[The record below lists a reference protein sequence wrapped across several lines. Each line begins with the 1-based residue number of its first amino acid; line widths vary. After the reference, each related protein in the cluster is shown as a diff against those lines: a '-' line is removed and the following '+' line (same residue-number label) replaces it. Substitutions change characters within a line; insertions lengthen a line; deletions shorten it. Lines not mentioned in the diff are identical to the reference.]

1 MNPRSLRDAL
11 QNILTPEELAKVRA
25 FDIVGDIGILRLP
38 EELLEKKHV
47 IGEALLRVHRNL
59 RTVLLQTS
67 PVSGDYRTRK
77 LEVVAGEP
85 RTETIHREGGCLFKV
100 DLSKVYF
107 SPRLSFDRMRIAKQ
121 VKEGEVVTNLFA
133 GVGCYSI
140 IIAKQSKA
148 SRVYSIDLNP
158 DAYHYM
164 CENVRLNRVGD
175 RVIPILGDAREK
187 APALE
192 KADRI
197 LMPLPERAREF
208 LDTALAALKPN
219 GVIHFYDFGTEP
231 DPFTP
236 SLRFLREK
244 IGDIQLLHA
253 RKLRSYAPKCYHIV
267 LDFSVPNVRNFA
279 D

>member
-1 MNPRSLRDAL
+1 MNPKSLREAL
-11 QNILTPEELAKVRA
+11 QGLLPPEELTKVRA

-38 EELLEKKHV
+38 EELLEKKHT

-67 PVSGDYRTRK
+67 PVSGEYRTRE

-85 RTETIHREGGCLFKV
+85 RTETVHREGGCLFKV

-107 SPRLSFDRMRIAKQ
+107 SPRLSFDRMRIARQ
-121 VKEGEVVTNLFA
+121 VREGEVVTNLFA

-140 IIAKQSKA
+140 VIAKHSRASKI
-148 SRVYSIDLNP
+148 YSIDLNP
-158 DAYHYM
+158 DAYQYM

-175 RVIPILGDAREK
+175 RVVPILGDAREK
-187 APALE
+187 APTLE
-192 KADRI
+192 KADRV

-208 LDTALAALKPN
+208 LDTALAALKPG
-219 GVIHFYDFGTEP
+219 GVVHFYDFGNEP
-231 DPFTP
+231 DPFSP
-236 SLRFLREK
+236 SLRFLRGK
-244 IGDIQLLHA
+244 IGEIQLLQA

-267 LDFSVPNVRNFA
+267 LDFSVPKVRNFG
-279 D
+279 